1 MFDRFRRKNK
11 ESEETDVG
19 MVEERPSYNHD
30 YSIEGFSS
38 DAKES
43 INEEKLTESVKVDNN
58 PPVETQSQQEKNSSV
73 SLTSEIGISALMD
86 KRTRLDEAIDY
97 VGLMIKNLKDKRTR
111 LEKDIEQESVDI
123 KNLKEKLMKVS
134 EYIEEENQGIQNLK
148 MKRSAVEKEADE
160 VGNFISNLRNK
171 LSGIDRVI
179 DDEGNKIKSFKESRP
194 KQE

>member
-1 MFDRFRRKNK
+1 MFDRLRKKK
-11 ESEETDVG
+11 EESDDVG
-19 MVEERPSYNHD
+19 FEMVEERPSFNRD
-30 YSIEGFSS
+30 YSESFTS
-38 DAKES
+38 DRQES
-43 INEEKLTESVKVDNN
+43 TNEERLTKAENTS
-58 PPVETQSQQEKNSSV
+58 VETQPQKSSSV
-73 SLTSEIGISALMD
+73 SLTSEIGISELMD
-86 KRTRLDEAIDY
+86 KRAKLDEAIDY

-160 VGNFISNLRNK
+160 VGNFIGNLRNK

-194 KQE
+194 KQD

>member
-1 MFDRFRRKNK
+1 MFDRFRKK
-11 ESEETDVG
+11 KEESEDAGFG
-19 MVEERPSYNHD
+19 MVEERPSFNQD
-30 YSIEGFSS
+30 YSVEAFSS
-38 DAKES
+38 DPRES
-43 INEEKLTESVKVDNN
+43 VNEEKLTEKTDNN
-58 PPVETQSQQEKNSSV
+58 IPIETQPQKNPSA

-148 MKRSAVEKEADE
+148 MKRTAVEKEADE

-171 LSGIDRVI
+171 LSGIDRII
-179 DDEGNKIKSFKESRP
+179 DDEGGKIKSFKESRP

>member
-1 MFDRFRRKNK
+1 MFDRFRKKK
-11 ESEETDVG
+11 EGSEDAGFG
-19 MVEERPSYNHD
+19 MVEERPGFNQD
-30 YSIEGFSS
+30 YSVEAFSS
-38 DAKES
+38 DARES
-43 INEEKLTESVKVDNN
+43 INEEKLTEKVDNN
-58 PPVETQSQQEKNSSV
+58 TPVETQPQKNSSV

-134 EYIEEENQGIQNLK
+134 DYIEEENQGIQNLK
-148 MKRSAVEKEADE
+148 MKRTAVEKEADE
-160 VGNFISNLRNK
+160 VGNFISNLRNR

>member
-1 MFDRFRRKNK
+1 MFDRFRRKK
-11 ESEETDVG
+11 EEAEDAG
-19 MVEERPSYNHD
+19 FEMVEERPSFNQD
-30 YSIEGFSS
+30 YSESFSS
-38 DAKES
+38 DKQES
-43 INEEKLTESVKVDNN
+43 TNEGRFTEKVDNT
-58 PPVETQSQQEKNSSV
+58 PAEPQPQKSSSA
-73 SLTSEIGISALMD
+73 SLSSDIGISALMD
-86 KRTRLDEAIDY
+86 KRAKLDEAIDY

-179 DDEGNKIKSFKESRP
+179 DDEGNKVKSFKESRP
-194 KQE
+194 KQD

>member
-1 MFDRFRRKNK
+1 MFDRFRKK
-11 ESEETDVG
+11 KEESEDGGFE
-19 MVEERPSYNHD
+19 MVEEKPSFNQD
-30 YSIEGFSS
+30 YSESFSS
-38 DAKES
+38 DR
-43 INEEKLTESVKVDNN
+43 EEPTNDERLTKANN
-58 PPVETQSQQEKNSSV
+58 VPAETQPQKNSSV
-73 SLTSEIGISALMD
+73 SMTSEIGISELMD
-86 KRTRLDEAIDY
+86 KRAKLDEAIDY

-160 VGNFISNLRNK
+160 VGNFIGNLRNK

-179 DDEGNKIKSFKESRP
+179 DDEGGRIKSFKESRP
-194 KQE
+194 KQDY

>member
-1 MFDRFRRKNK
+1 MFDRFRKK
-11 ESEETDVG
+11 KEESEDAGFE
-19 MVEERPSYNHD
+19 MVEERPAFNQD
-30 YSIEGFSS
+30 YSESFSS
-38 DAKES
+38 NKQES
-43 INEEKLTESVKVDNN
+43 TNEERLTEKVDN
-58 PPVETQSQQEKNSSV
+58 TQAEPQPQKSS
-73 SLTSEIGISALMD
+73 STLSSDIGISALMD
-86 KRTRLDEAIDY
+86 KRAKLDEAIDY

-160 VGNFISNLRNK
+160 VGDFISNLRNK
-171 LSGIDRVI
+171 LSGIDGII

-194 KQE
+194 KQD